1 MKMAVQ
7 AVGPQ
12 QQALALDDP
21 ASPEDEQVQ
30 AELIAGFAAVMG
42 NIGMSMIMQQMSFTK
57 QTIDQA
63 IHEE

>member
-1 MKMAVQ
+1 MAVQ
-7 AVGPQ
+7 PISGQPQ
-12 QQALALDDP
+12 TLALEDP
-21 ASPEDEQVQ
+21 TTPEDEQIQ